1 MKVKKILLLGA
12 TFNTGNMGVGA
23 LAAGALTVLKK
34 QYPTAD
40 IFFLDYGKEAI
51 ISKLD
56 IEGKTVSVPL
66 VNLRFSWKVW
76 LPNNIAY
83 LCFLAIVIKCI
94 GHNLGKGL
102 IESNAWLKAI
112 VEADFAVAVSGG
124 DSFSD
129 IYGMARYFY
138 VTLPQILLTLM
149 GKRLIFL
156 PQTIG
161 PLKSGLAIWIAKYLM
176 NYAEIIYSRDS
187 EGVNDTKNLL
197 NLKDNDN
204 QKVRFCH
211 DMGFVMEPHKPKRIE
226 LVGIAE
232 KDLAIKKKP
241 LVGLNV
247 SGLLL
252 LGGYSKNNMFNLKVD
267 YQELMD
273 SIIQLLIEKRHVNVI
288 LVPHVF
294 GNDEESDSSAVNSI
308 YERLKDKY
316 PDGLFCVTGQYN
328 PNEIKYVI
336 GLCDFFMGSRMH
348 ACIGALSQSIPAIG
362 ISYSQK
368 FIGVFESIGVG
379 HLIADPRQLTIEETL
394 KIIDNA
400 LTAREEIKT
409 HLQKTM
415 PGIKENILGLLN
427 GIE

>member
-1 MKVKKILLLGA
+1 MKNKILLLGA
-12 TFNTGNMGVGA
+12 TFNTDNMGVGA
-23 LAAGALTVLKK
+23 LAAGALTILKK

-40 IFFLDYGKEAI
+40 IFFLDYGREAI
-51 ISKLD
+51 ISKID

-66 VNLRFSWKVW
+66 INLRFSWKVF

-83 LCFLAIVIKCI
+83 LCLLVILSKYI
-94 GHNLGKGL
+94 GQTLGKSL
-102 IESNAWLKAI
+102 IERNYWLKAI
-112 VEADFAVAVSGG
+112 CEADISFAVSGG

-129 IYGMARYFY
+129 IYGMGRFFY

-161 PLKSGLAIWIAKYLM
+161 PLKSGLAKWMAKYLM
-176 NYAEIIYSRDS
+176 QHAEIIYSRDI
-187 EGVNDTKNLL
+187 EGVNDAKSLL
-197 NLKDNDN
+197 NKSNDA
-204 QKVRFCH
+204 QKIRFCH
-211 DMGFVMEPHKPKRIE
+211 DMGFVMEPHKPKHIE
-226 LVGIAE
+226 LIGITE
-232 KDLAIKKKP
+232 KGLAQKKKP
-241 LVGLNV
+241 LIGLNV

-252 LGGYSKNNMFNLKVD
+252 VGGYNKNNMFNLKVD
-267 YQELMD
+267 YQELID
-273 SIIQLLIEKRHVNVI
+273 SIIRFLIEEKQANVI

-294 GNDEESDSSAVNSI
+294 GSQEESDSHAVSSV

-316 PDGLFCVTGQYN
+316 PNGLFCVAGLYD

-336 GLCDFFMGSRMH
+336 NFCDFFIGSRMH

-368 FIGVFESIGVG
+368 FIGVFESVGVG
-379 HLIADPRQLTIEETL
+379 HLIADPKQLTIEETL
-394 KIIDNA
+394 STIDNA
-400 LTAREEIKT
+400 LTTRDEIKI

>member
-1 MKVKKILLLGA
+1 MKVNKILLLGA
-12 TFNTGNMGVGA
+12 TFNTDNMGVGA
-23 LAAGALTVLKK
+23 LAAGALTILKK
-34 QYPTAD
+34 QYPTAE
-40 IFFLDYGKEAI
+40 IFFLDYGREAI
-51 ISKLD
+51 TSKID

-66 VNLRFSWKVW
+66 INLRFSWKVF

-83 LCFLAIVIKCI
+83 LCLLAILSKCI
-94 GHNLGKGL
+94 GQTLGKGL
-102 IESNAWLKAI
+102 IERNYWLKAI
-112 VEADFAVAVSGG
+112 SEADISFAVSGG

-129 IYGMARYFY
+129 IYGMGRFFY

-161 PLKSGLAIWIAKYLM
+161 PLKSGLAKWIARYLM
-176 NYAEIIYSRDS
+176 SHAEIIFSRDI
-187 EGVNDTKNLL
+187 EGVNDAKNLL
-197 NLKDNDN
+197 NINNNDT
-204 QKVRFCH
+204 QKIRFCH

-226 LVGIAE
+226 LVGITE
-232 KDLAIKKKP
+232 KGLAQKKKP
-241 LVGLNV
+241 LIGLNV

-252 LGGYSKNNMFNLKVD
+252 VGGYNKKNMFNLKVD
-267 YQELMD
+267 YQELID
-273 SIIQLLIEKRHVNVI
+273 SIIRFLIEEKQANVI

-294 GNDEESDSSAVNSI
+294 GSHEESDSHAVSSV

-316 PDGLFCVTGQYN
+316 PDGLFCVAGLYD

-336 GLCDFFMGSRMH
+336 SFCDFFIGSRMH

-368 FIGVFESIGVG
+368 FIGVFESVGVG
-379 HLIADPRQLTIEETL
+379 YLIADPKQLTIEETL
-394 KIIDNA
+394 STIDNA
-400 LTAREEIKT
+400 LTTRDEIKI

>member
-1 MKVKKILLLGA
+1 
-12 TFNTGNMGVGA
+12 MG
-23 LAAGALTVLKK
+23 
-34 QYPTAD
+34 
-40 IFFLDYGKEAI
+40 
-51 ISKLD
+51 
-56 IEGKTVSVPL
+56 
-66 VNLRFSWKVW
+66 
-76 LPNNIAY
+76 
-83 LCFLAIVIKCI
+83 
-94 GHNLGKGL
+94 
-102 IESNAWLKAI
+102 
-112 VEADFAVAVSGG
+112 
-124 DSFSD
+124 
-129 IYGMARYFY
+129 RYFY

-149 GKRLIFL
+149 DKRLIFL

-161 PLKSGLAIWIAKYLM
+161 PLKSGLAKWIAKYLM
-176 NYAEIIYSRDS
+176 NYAEIIYSRDI
-187 EGVNDTKNLL
+187 EGVNDTRNLL
-197 NLKDNDN
+197 NLKNNDN

-241 LVGLNV
+241 LAGLNV

-273 SIIQLLIEKRHVNVI
+273 SIIHFLIEKKQVNVI

-316 PDGLFCVTGQYN
+316 PDGLFCVTGQYD

-336 GLCDFFMGSRMH
+336 SLCDFFMGSRMH
-348 ACIGALSQSIPAIG
+348 ACIGALSQAIPAIG

-400 LTAREEIKT
+400 LTARDEIKS